1 MSMTAQDND
10 ASKYRDVG
18 RRPHEYTITPD
29 GGSAWTRLRFPFTRR
44 HWLKWRGRYNP
55 RSLRRE
61 RVFADKRPLWWALS
75 LGALLVATPF
85 MPDAAINIAAIF
97 CIYAA
102 INVLWTLTIGAAGIF
117 SLATMAVVGLAAYA
131 SAAANVYLGVPWPLM
146 FVIGTAIGLV
156 VGGFLALPSTRL
168 DGLYYALLTLGVAE
182 ICRVSISQIRALA
195 PTNGSINN
203 VASFIPQDWFLQRPG
218 LILGFLAAFA
228 LLLAALLVFRMVNS
242 ERLGILLQAARED
255 EAFSE
260 AVGIDYRRARL
271 IVFLVSSA
279 ALGFVG
285 AFYAMFYRSI
295 SLNVFSLDQLLVL
308 FAMIVIGGLGRAE
321 GAVIGTAI
329 VVLIDRGLI
338 DLGPFRIILIA
349 AVMIVVTLTAHH
361 GLSQVREQFR
371 GFRNRKKSERRAA
384 RTEKGGEV
392 MPEEATEIADKQLV
406 YYRRFDKRIRDH
418 LKTLVTPELIE
429 EHRRDP
435 LGKHSDT
442 LARLLNYF
450 RRGEM
455 PDKYAIL
462 QDGPMDACTYK
473 VVAFSGTPGQP
484 PRVVDDRRY
493 DTRDEAFH
501 AVFLLRVN
509 DLLES

>member
-1 MSMTAQDND
+1 MSMTARDND

-146 FVIGTAIGLV
+146 FVVGTAIGLV

-203 VASFIPQDWFLQRPG
+203 VASFIPQGWFLQRPG

-228 LLLAALLVFRMVNS
+228 LLLAALV
-242 ERLGILLQAARED
+242 
-255 EAFSE
+255 
-260 AVGIDYRRARL
+260 
-271 IVFLVSSA
+271 
-279 ALGFVG
+279 
-285 AFYAMFYRSI
+285 
-295 SLNVFSLDQLLVL
+295 
-308 FAMIVIGGLGRAE
+308 
-321 GAVIGTAI
+321 
-329 VVLIDRGLI
+329 
-338 DLGPFRIILIA
+338 
-349 AVMIVVTLTAHH
+349 
-361 GLSQVREQFR
+361 
-371 GFRNRKKSERRAA
+371 
-384 RTEKGGEV
+384 
-392 MPEEATEIADKQLV
+392 
-406 YYRRFDKRIRDH
+406 
-418 LKTLVTPELIE
+418 
-429 EHRRDP
+429 
-435 LGKHSDT
+435 
-442 LARLLNYF
+442 
-450 RRGEM
+450 
-455 PDKYAIL
+455 
-462 QDGPMDACTYK
+462 
-473 VVAFSGTPGQP
+473 
-484 PRVVDDRRY
+484 
-493 DTRDEAFH
+493 
-501 AVFLLRVN
+501 
-509 DLLES
+509 